1 MKNNKKRIAKLFIII
16 FIAFL
21 FFLFFK
27 YDGVKYIKDKEQLKT
42 LIESFGILAPLSY
55 ILLYCIVTVTT
66 ISTLPLSLA
75 GGVLFGPVYGIIYTM
90 IGASFGMMSSFLIAR
105 YIAKDFIERKFSNL
119 QIFKKINEG
128 VKKDGPFIL
137 AVTRLL
143 PIFPFG
149 IQNYLYGLTS
159 ISFFKYTIFSIIFI
173 LPGTSV
179 FVLLAG
185 AISAG
190 NTKDAAKI
198 SLIASLIFL
207 ALTIIT
213 RVIQNKIK
221 NR

>member
-1 MKNNKKRIAKLFIII
+1 MKNNKKRIVKLFILI

-55 ILLYCIVTVTT
+55 ILLYCIVTITT

>member
-1 MKNNKKRIAKLFIII
+1 MKNNKKRIVKLFILI

-159 ISFFKYTIFSIIFI
+159 ISFFKYTVFSIIFI

-213 RVIQNKIK
+213 KIIQNKIK

>member
-1 MKNNKKRIAKLFIII
+1 MKNNKKRIIKFLIILFIILI
-16 FIAFL
+16 FIL
-21 FFLFFK
+21 LFK
-27 YDGVKYIKDKEQLKT
+27 YDGLKYIKDIEKLKR
-42 LIESFGILAPLSY
+42 LIKSFGILAPLSY
-55 ILLYCIVTVTT
+55 ILLYCLVTVTT

-75 GGVLFGPVYGIIYTM
+75 GGVLFGPIYGIIYTM
-90 IGASFGMMSSFLIAR
+90 IGASLGMVSSFLIAR

-119 QIFKKINEG
+119 EIFKKINEG

-185 AISAG
+185 AITAG
-190 NTKDAAKI
+190 NTKEAAKI

-207 ALTIIT
+207 ALTLIT
-213 RVIQNKIK
+213 RIIQKKIK

>member
-159 ISFFKYTIFSIIFI
+159 ISFFKYTIFSIVFI

>member
-1 MKNNKKRIAKLFIII
+1 MKNNKKRIVKLFILI

-27 YDGVKYIKDKEQLKT
+27 YDGVKYIKDKEQLKI

-213 RVIQNKIK
+213 KIIQNKIK

>member
-90 IGASFGMMSSFLIAR
+90 IGASLGMISSFLIAR

-159 ISFFKYTIFSIIFI
+159 ISFFKYTIFSIVFI

>member
-1 MKNNKKRIAKLFIII
+1 MKNNKKRIVKLFILM

-90 IGASFGMMSSFLIAR
+90 IGASLGMMSSFLIAR

-159 ISFFKYTIFSIIFI
+159 INFFKYTVFSIIFI

>member
-213 RVIQNKIK
+213 KIIQNKIK

>member
-55 ILLYCIVTVTT
+55 ILLYCIVTITT

>member
-90 IGASFGMMSSFLIAR
+90 IGASLGMMSSFLIAR

-159 ISFFKYTIFSIIFI
+159 ISFFKYTIFSIVFI

>member
-1 MKNNKKRIAKLFIII
+1 MKNNKKRIVKLFILI

-213 RVIQNKIK
+213 KIIQNKIK

>member
-55 ILLYCIVTVTT
+55 ILLYCIVTITT

-90 IGASFGMMSSFLIAR
+90 IGASLGMISSFLIAR

-159 ISFFKYTIFSIIFI
+159 ISFFKYTIFSIVFI

>member
-1 MKNNKKRIAKLFIII
+1 MKNNKKRIIKFLIILFIILI
-16 FIAFL
+16 FIL
-21 FFLFFK
+21 LFK
-27 YDGVKYIKDKEQLKT
+27 YDGLKYIKDIEKLKR
-42 LIESFGILAPLSY
+42 LIKSFGILAPLSY
-55 ILLYCIVTVTT
+55 ILLYCLVTVTT

-75 GGVLFGPVYGIIYTM
+75 GGVLFGPIYGIIYTM
-90 IGASFGMMSSFLIAR
+90 IGASLGMVSSFLIAR
-105 YIAKDFIERKFSNL
+105 YIAKDFIERTFSNL
-119 QIFKKINEG
+119 EIFKKINEG

-185 AISAG
+185 AITAG
-190 NTKDAAKI
+190 NTKEAAKI

-207 ALTIIT
+207 ALTLIT
-213 RVIQNKIK
+213 RIIQKKIK

>member
-1 MKNNKKRIAKLFIII
+1 MKNNKKRIVKLFILM

-90 IGASFGMMSSFLIAR
+90 IGASLGMMSSFLIAR

-159 ISFFKYTIFSIIFI
+159 ISFFKYTVFSIILI

>member
-1 MKNNKKRIAKLFIII
+1 MKNNKKRIVKLFILI

-55 ILLYCIVTVTT
+55 ILLYCIVTITT

-213 RVIQNKIK
+213 KIIQNKIK